1 MRGFTSHAFFHSKG
15 DYAAVVLLNNG
26 PGAIPLTDLVAEH
39 IRQRL
44 ACEPVS
50 LSAAFGPASS
60 GFSGFLRWFAAYW
73 FTMLA
78 SGACIYCGVLGVQ
91 GLAAQLLPRR
101 LFLRVSGLLQIAAL
115 CLFVCGYFVQ
125 PVFGGLESLTTPEIR
140 RLLHWV
146 PSCWFLGLFHQLN
159 GSMHPALAPLA
170 RQAWRGLAVV
180 GSGTA
185 VAYALYYLLPLL
197 QIGEEP

>member
-1 MRGFTSHAFFHSKG
+1 MAG
-15 DYAAVVLLNNG
+15 
-26 PGAIPLTDLVAEH
+26 
-39 IRQRL
+39 
-44 ACEPVS
+44 EPAVS
-50 LSAAFGPASS
+50 LDAAFVPAGS

-78 SGACIYCGVLGVQ
+78 SGAFIYCGVLGVQ

-115 CLFVCGYFVQ
+115 CLFVCGYFLQ

-170 RQAWRGLAVV
+170 RQAWRGLAIA
-180 GSGTA
+180 GGGTA
-185 VAYALYYLLPLL
+185 VAYALSYLRTLRQMSRNRISRPARAAQAGCPDSAILCK
-197 QIGEEP
+197 PRSANSPSARWRAAASTA